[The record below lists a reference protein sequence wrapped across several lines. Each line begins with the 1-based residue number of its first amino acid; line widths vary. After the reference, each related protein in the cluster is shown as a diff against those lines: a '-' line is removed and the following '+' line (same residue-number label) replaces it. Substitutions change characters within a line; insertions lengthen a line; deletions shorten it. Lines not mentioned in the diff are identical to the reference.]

1 MPVEAYEYR
10 IQEIRRKIKELD
22 SVMTD
27 DVNKFEKILQEQVR
41 LTIEGE
47 GPPHRQE
54 SNLRSLCPHRPANA
68 CRYGAGEGF
77 MAIRRRNG
85 TIGGCSGQRVSRTQR

>member
-10 IQEIRRKIKELD
+10 IQEIRRRIKELD

-47 GPPHRQE
+47 ALLIVKKVISKVFIRIVMRTPVDTGRARA
-54 SNLRSLCPHRPANA
+54 S
-68 CRYGAGEGF
+68 

>member
-10 IQEIRRKIKELD
+10 IQEIRRRIKELD

-47 GPPHRQE
+47 A
-54 SNLRSLCPHRPANA
+54 LL
-68 CRYGAGEGF
+68 
-77 MAIRRRNG
+77 I
-85 TIGGCSGQRVSRTQR
+85 VK